1 MKMNGRLPEASYAD
15 CANGYRI
22 HYLDEGQGDPVV
34 FLHGSGPGAS
44 GYSNF
49 KTNYPSLVEAG
60 YRWLNW
66 LMLVEAG

>member
-1 MKMNGRLPEASYAD
+1 MQMIGRLPEASYAD

-22 HYLDEGQGDPVV
+22 HYLDEGQGEAVV

-49 KTNYPSLVEAG
+49 KGNYPFLV
-60 YRWLNW
+60 
-66 LMLVEAG
+66 